1 MSKLFKSI
9 CEPLHIEAS
18 HLKYPNFP
26 KKYIPPL
33 DIKGTSTNKLEKQ
46 IVAFIQLHGWQA
58 ERIKNTG
65 QARVE
70 KMKLANGYTKEKVTY
85 TKGTGTKGT
94 ADISSTI
101 EGRSVKIE
109 VKNAKTKDRMSKAQE
124 AYQAQLDLTGGVYY
138 VARDIDSFIEWFKEN
153 FKKNPRW
160 EEAVLITYKS

>member
-9 CEPLHIEAS
+9 CDPLHIEAS
-18 HLKYPNFP
+18 HLKYPSFP

-70 KMKLANGYTKEKVTY
+70 KLKLANGYTKEKVTY

-124 AYQAQLDLTGGVYY
+124 AYQSQLDLTGGVYY

-153 FKKNPRW
+153 FKKNTRW